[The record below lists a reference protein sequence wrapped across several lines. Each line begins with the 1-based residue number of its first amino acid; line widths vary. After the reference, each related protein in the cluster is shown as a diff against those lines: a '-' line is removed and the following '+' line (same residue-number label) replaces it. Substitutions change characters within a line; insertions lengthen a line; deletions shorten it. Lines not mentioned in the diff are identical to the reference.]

1 MKHKDKLKNDI
12 CNGMSFLDCEIAILR
27 NAIDEIE
34 EINKLNASDNPEL
47 KTLIEIVEN
56 FLKKKHLIVYGG
68 TAINNILPKEDQ
80 FYNHDVEM
88 PDYDFYSSN
97 ALEDAK
103 ELAEIYYKAGFVEV
117 EAKSAQHHGTYKV
130 FVNFIPVAD
139 ISHMPLDL
147 FRSIKKESI
156 KISGISYASPNF
168 LRMGMYLELSRPK
181 GDLTRYEKVL
191 KRLALLNK
199 HYPLKSDECNLTEVK
214 ENADIDKEIYDT
226 TLNVLIELG
235 SVFFGGQA
243 LLIYSK
249 YMPKFIKKNIKG
261 VPDFDVLAEE
271 PLITAKVLKEKYIS
285 SGVDS
290 NNIRIIK
297 HTGISE
303 IIPEHYEIKINDISL
318 VFIYKPLACHS
329 YNEIKQDNKI
339 IKIASI
345 DTMLSFFLAFL
356 YANRKYYDK
365 HRILCM
371 SQYLFIVQEKNRLT
385 SRGVLKRFSPNCMG
399 HQITVEEMRSEKIK
413 YYYLLDRNSKEYE
426 ERFLRFRPAHE
437 YYQQLYK
444 KGKKTDKEIE
454 ELIQQEMQK
463 DMKNNTEIKDNV
475 GEDVSK
481 SLNSL
486 KKTLKKRI
494 NNVSEISSDAKRS
507 IIKNIDNLTR
517 RGIQNNNKDK
527 DIDEIVDDVT
537 HRVTILHKRRH
548 TTRKKKK

>member
-1 MKHKDKLKNDI
+1 MKTKNKIKNDI

-34 EINKLNASDNPEL
+34 EINKLNASNNPEL
-47 KTLIEIVEN
+47 KKLIEIVED
-56 FLKKKHLIVYGG
+56 FLKTKHLIVYGG

-139 ISHMPLDL
+139 ISHMPSDL
-147 FRSIKKESI
+147 FRALKKDSI
-156 KISGISYASPNF
+156 KIDGITYASPNF

-199 HYPLKSDECNLTEVK
+199 HYPLKSADCNLTEVK
-214 ENADIDKEIYDT
+214 ENSDIDKEIYET
-226 TLNVLIELG
+226 TLNVLIDLG

-243 LLIYSK
+243 LLIYSR

-271 PLITAKVLKEKYIS
+271 PLITAKVLKEKYIAI
-285 SGVDS
+285 GVNTD
-290 NNIRIIK
+290 NIRIIK

-303 IIPEHYEIKINDISL
+303 IIPEHYEVKVNNVSL

-329 YNEIKQDNKI
+329 YNEIKQDKKP

-365 HRILCM
+365 HRIICM

-385 SRGVLKRFSPNCMG
+385 NRGVLKRFSPNCMG

-413 YYYLLDRNSKEYE
+413 YYYLLDRDSKEYE
-426 ERFLRFRPAHE
+426 ERFLRYRPAHE
-437 YYQQLYK
+437 YYQKLYK
-444 KGKKTDKEIE
+444 KGKKSDKEIE
-454 ELIQQEMQK
+454 ELIRK
-463 DMKNNTEIKDNV
+463 DMKKDIENNNDIVENV
-475 GEDVSK
+475 NKDVSK

-494 NNVSEISSDAKRS
+494 NNVSDISSNAKRN

-517 RGIQNNNKDK
+517 EGVRNGDKDK
-527 DIDEIVDDVT
+527 DIDEIVDDAT
-537 HRVTILHKRRH
+537 HRVTIIHKRKTRRRGRH
-548 TTRKKKK
+548 